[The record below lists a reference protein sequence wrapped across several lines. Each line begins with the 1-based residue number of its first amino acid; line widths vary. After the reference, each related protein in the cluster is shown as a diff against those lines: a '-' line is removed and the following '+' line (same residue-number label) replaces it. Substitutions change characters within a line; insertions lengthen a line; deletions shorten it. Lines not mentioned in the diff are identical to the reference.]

1 MELIR
6 KKVNYYLDIAKDL
19 VKSKF
24 YNFKNLTYEKW
35 QILAVIFLAIV
46 MIIAGVYLYFN
57 SKPKL
62 LVPIDNS
69 QNNQN
74 LSSIYKNQNEN
85 ENNGSEENRY
95 FQGNELIIQ
104 DENSFYDSN
113 NTEHTLSNINDS
125 NFSNWSS
132 DNNFSGENSDD
143 GLDNLKIVVHVCGE
157 VKYPG
162 VYYIQNGGRV
172 YDAIQKAGNVTEE
185 ADIHLLNLAQ
195 ILSDEARIYV
205 PKKGEVIS
213 SDSFYSDSMMNQKIN
228 INNADSS
235 TLQRLPGI
243 GPILAQRIID
253 YRKNIGR
260 FKSIQQLL
268 NVKGIGLSKF
278 AEIEDKVQ
286 I

>member
-6 KKVNYYLDIAKDL
+6 KKANYYLDIVKD
-19 VKSKF
+19 VAKSKF
-24 YNFKNLTYEKW
+24 YYFKNLTYEKW

-46 MIIAGVYLYFN
+46 MIITGVYLYFN

-62 LVPIDNS
+62 LVPIDNH

-74 LSSIYKNQNEN
+74 LSSIYKNQNEIEIEKN
-85 ENNGSEENRY
+85 KY
-95 FQGNELIIQ
+95 FQ
-104 DENSFYDSN
+104 
-113 NTEHTLSNINDS
+113 
-125 NFSNWSS
+125 SS
-132 DNNFSGENSDD
+132 DNNFSGENDSVR
-143 GLDNLKIVVHVCGE
+143 LDNLKIVVHVCGE

-172 YDAIQKAGNVTEE
+172 YDAIQKAGGVTEE

-205 PKKGEVIS
+205 PKKGEVVS
-213 SDSFYSDSMMNQKIN
+213 SDSFYSDSMLNQKIN

-235 TLQRLPGI
+235 TLQKLSGI
-243 GPILAQRIID
+243 GPTLAQRIID

-268 NVKGIGLSKF
+268 NVKGIGPSKF
-278 AEIEDKVQ
+278 EEIKDKVQ

>member
-6 KKVNYYLDIAKDL
+6 KKANYYLDIVKD
-19 VKSKF
+19 VARSKF
-24 YNFKNLTYEKW
+24 YNFKNMTYEKW

-74 LSSIYKNQNEN
+74 LSSIYKNQNEI
-85 ENNGSEENRY
+85 ENNGSEENKY
-95 FQGNELIIQ
+95 FQENELIIQ
-104 DENSFYDSN
+104 DENGGDK
-113 NTEHTLSNINDS
+113 
-125 NFSNWSS
+125 
-132 DNNFSGENSDD
+132 
-143 GLDNLKIVVHVCGE
+143 LDNLKIVVHVCGE

-172 YDAIQKAGNVTEE
+172 YDAIQKAGGVTEE

-205 PKKGEVIS
+205 PKKGEVVS
-213 SDSFYSDSMMNQKIN
+213 SDSFYSDSMLNQKIN

-235 TLQRLPGI
+235 TLQKLSGI
-243 GPILAQRIID
+243 GPTLAQRIID

-260 FKSIQQLL
+260 FKSIEQLL
-268 NVKGIGLSKF
+268 NVKGIGPSKF
-278 AEIEDKVQ
+278 EEIKDKVQ

>member
-125 NFSNWSS
+125 NFSSWSS
-132 DNNFSGENSDD
+132 DNNFSGEND
-143 GLDNLKIVVHVCGE
+143 GDKLDNLKIVVHVCGE

-172 YDAIQKAGNVTEE
+172 YDAIQKAGGVTEE

>member
-6 KKVNYYLDIAKDL
+6 KKANYYLDIIKD
-19 VKSKF
+19 VAKSKF

-46 MIIAGVYLYFN
+46 MIITGVYLYFN

-62 LVPIDNS
+62 LVPIDNN

-74 LSSIYKNQNEN
+74 LSSIYKNQNEI
-85 ENNGSEENRY
+85 ETEKSKY
-95 FQGNELIIQ
+95 FQ
-104 DENSFYDSN
+104 
-113 NTEHTLSNINDS
+113 
-125 NFSNWSS
+125 SS
-132 DNNFSGENSDD
+132 DNNFSGEND
-143 GLDNLKIVVHVCGE
+143 GVRLDNLKIVVHVCGE

-172 YDAIQKAGNVTEE
+172 YDAIQKAGGVTEE

-205 PKKGEVIS
+205 PKKGEVVS
-213 SDSFYSDSMMNQKIN
+213 SDSFYSDSMLNQKIN

-235 TLQRLPGI
+235 TLQKLSGI
-243 GPILAQRIID
+243 GPTLAQRIID

-260 FKSIQQLL
+260 FKSIEQLL
-268 NVKGIGLSKF
+268 NVKGIGPSKF
-278 AEIEDKVQ
+278 EEIKDKVQ

>member
-6 KKVNYYLDIAKDL
+6 KKANYYLDIVKD
-19 VKSKF
+19 VAKSKF

-46 MIIAGVYLYFN
+46 MIIAGVYFYFN

-74 LSSIYKNQNEN
+74 LSSIYKNQNEI
-85 ENNGSEENRY
+85 ENNGSEENKY
-95 FQGNELIIQ
+95 
-104 DENSFYDSN
+104 
-113 NTEHTLSNINDS
+113 
-125 NFSNWSS
+125 
-132 DNNFSGENSDD
+132 DNNFSGENEGDR
-143 GLDNLKIVVHVCGE
+143 LDNFKIVVHVCGE

-162 VYYIQNGGRV
+162 VYYIQNGERV
-172 YDAIQKAGNVTEE
+172 YDAIQKAGGVTEE

-205 PKKGEVIS
+205 PKKGEVVS
-213 SDSFYSDSMMNQKIN
+213 SNSFYSDSMLNQKIN

-235 TLQRLPGI
+235 TLQKLSGI
-243 GPILAQRIID
+243 GPTLAQRIID
-253 YRKNIGR
+253 YRKKIGR
-260 FKSIQQLL
+260 FKSIEQLL
-268 NVKGIGLSKF
+268 NVKGIGSSKF
-278 AEIEDKVQ
+278 EEIKDKVQ

>member
-6 KKVNYYLDIAKDL
+6 EKVKYYLDITKDL

-46 MIIAGVYLYFN
+46 VIIAGVYLYFS

-62 LVPIDNS
+62 LIPINNN

-74 LSSIYKNQNEN
+74 PSSIYKNQNEIDN
-85 ENNGSEENRY
+85 DKSEENKY
-95 FQGNELIIQ
+95 FQRNELIIQ
-104 DENSFYDSN
+104 DENGFYDSN
-113 NTEHTLSNINDS
+113 NKGHTLSNINDS
-125 NFSNWSS
+125 NFSNWDN
-132 DNNFSGENSDD
+132 DNNISGENSDD
-143 GLDNLKIVVHVCGE
+143 GLDDLKIVVHVCGE

-172 YDAIQKAGNVTEE
+172 YDAIQKAGGVTEE

-213 SDSFYSDSMMNQKIN
+213 SDSFYSGSTMNQKIN
-228 INNADSS
+228 INNVDSS
-235 TLQRLPGI
+235 TLQSLPGI
-243 GPILAQRIID
+243 GPVLAQRIID

>member
-6 KKVNYYLDIAKDL
+6 EKVKYYLDITKDL

-46 MIIAGVYLYFN
+46 VIIAGVYLYFS

-62 LVPIDNS
+62 LIPINNN

-74 LSSIYKNQNEN
+74 PSSIYKNQNEIDN
-85 ENNGSEENRY
+85 DKSEENKY
-95 FQGNELIIQ
+95 FQRNELIIQ
-104 DENSFYDSN
+104 DENGFYDSN
-113 NTEHTLSNINDS
+113 NKGHTLSNINDS
-125 NFSNWSS
+125 NFSNWDN
-132 DNNFSGENSDD
+132 DNNISGENSDD
-143 GLDNLKIVVHVCGE
+143 GLDDLKIVVHVCGE

-172 YDAIQKAGNVTEE
+172 YDAIQKAGGVTEE

-213 SDSFYSDSMMNQKIN
+213 SDSFYSGSTMNQRIN
-228 INNADSS
+228 INNVDSS
-235 TLQRLPGI
+235 TLQSLPGI
-243 GPILAQRIID
+243 GPVLAQRIID